1 MFRVKK
7 AIWRFE
13 ILQGRGELPVFVFL
27 RSDALSFVYI
37 YSELLIPDRK
47 FLSDVHDAL
56 DMREVHNRAIGGV
69 LHIQAYENI
78 LLLRLPGEICSW
90 R

>member
-1 MFRVKK
+1 MSTSIESKMFRVKIT
-7 AIWRFE
+7 IWRFE

-69 LHIQAYENI
+69 IPI
-78 LLLRLPGEICSW
+78 LKHMRI
-90 R
+90 

>member
-1 MFRVKK
+1 MSTSIESKMFRVK
-7 AIWRFE
+7 ITICRFE

-69 LHIQAYENI
+69 IPI
-78 LLLRLPGEICSW
+78 LKHMRI
-90 R
+90 

>member
-1 MFRVKK
+1 MSTSIESKMFRVEII
-7 AIWRFE
+7 IWRFE

-69 LHIQAYENI
+69 IPI
-78 LLLRLPGEICSW
+78 LKHMRI
-90 R
+90 